1 MVHIFERFF
10 KISLLK
16 MRRVQSPTVD
26 VGSPFADTPG
36 PSLVQLADG
45 GAGTLAGIRV
55 PMGWKG
61 LVPGFCCQFPSPV
74 NPQGL
79 SFYARTLTLRA
90 RFSRAN
96 VGLLSERPE

>member
-26 VGSPFADTPG
+26 IGSPFADTPG

-55 PMGWKG
+55 PIRVGRGLCLVSAVSFHLPLTPKG
-61 LVPGFCCQFPSPV
+61 SVSMPGH
-74 NPQGL
+74 
-79 SFYARTLTLRA
+79 
-90 RFSRAN
+90 
-96 VGLLSERPE
+96 